1 MDWSIKLQM
10 RFKLTL
16 PSVWYSWDLR
26 WTWSMV
32 STPCTSS
39 ILHCLISFRWV
50 KLADSKAQ
58 NVNLKIQIHFLF
70 LIRVAGDIFSSM
82 ENIEEKVQ
90 DFQDYLNTICT
101 RYASE
106 LDLVILE
113 FRHRKLP
120 LPLYKRMNYNY
131 FLKILGF
138 WKHKLLPEFLH
149 PVLPD
154 VRKVHLRSI
163 RLRLHR
169 ERCEDLQH
177 SGLGHHLLSIRVHS
191 IPIPITH

>member
-1 MDWSIKLQM
+1 
-10 RFKLTL
+10 
-16 PSVWYSWDLR
+16 
-26 WTWSMV
+26 MV

-120 LPLYKRMNYNY
+120 LPLYKRMNYNFFWRFWGFGSINF
-131 FLKILGF
+131 FLSFSILYCLMFARFIYVRYASGFIENGVKIFNILVLVIIFSLYGYILSLSLLLI
-138 WKHKLLPEFLH
+138 KHCTIFFVFEHCF
-149 PVLPD
+149 
-154 VRKVHLRSI
+154 
-163 RLRLHR
+163 
-169 ERCEDLQH
+169 
-177 SGLGHHLLSIRVHS
+177 
-191 IPIPITH
+191 